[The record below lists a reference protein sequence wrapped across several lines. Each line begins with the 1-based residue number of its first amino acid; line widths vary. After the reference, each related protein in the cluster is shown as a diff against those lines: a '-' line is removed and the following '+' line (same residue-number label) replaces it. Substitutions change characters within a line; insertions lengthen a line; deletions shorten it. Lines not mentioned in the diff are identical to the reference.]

1 MKTTPTK
8 RPNVVRAKPEVKV
21 EDHTTNEFVGSG
33 KVNIPYVKQCLEL
46 PDPNLGGYAEY
57 MYNVYGLP
65 ATCSAM
71 EMNSTHSPAGIAR
84 LLVKGKL
91 TAARQMCV
99 VNITGAADIHKKF
112 ELFGF
117 KKVFEYQGNHGARVH
132 TYMCDISTIT
142 GKYTPTT
149 EKVAIQ

>member
-1 MKTTPTK
+1 MKTTPIK
-8 RPNVVRAKPEVKV
+8 NPSVARAKPEVKA

-33 KVNIPYVKQCLEL
+33 KVNVPYVKQCLEL

-57 MYNVYGLP
+57 MYTVYGFP

-91 TAARQMCV
+91 ISSRKMCL
-99 VNITGAADIHKKF
+99 VNITGAPEIHRKF

-117 KKVFEYQGNHGARVH
+117 KKVFEYMGNHDTKVH
-132 TYMCDISTIT
+132 TYMCDLSAIS
-142 GKYTPTT
+142 GVYTPTA
-149 EKVAIQ
+149 EKPMIQ